1 MRTTS
6 LIEYVAPRSTVNHSV
21 SAFDTATQSLDQR
34 VVRSPSTAEPGVPKL
49 VELAKAA
56 RPIARLLMGDTYAL
70 GIIVATSLPLIR
82 RMYSATPVP
91 LSVVCSQ

>member
-6 LIEYVAPRSTVNHSV
+6 LIEYVAPRSTLNHSV

-49 VELAKAA
+49 VELPYAV
-56 RPIARLLMGDTYAL
+56 RPIARLLVGDTYAL
-70 GIIVATSLPLIR
+70 GVIVAALVPSICR
-82 RMYSATPVP
+82 RYWPMPVP